1 MNIIL
6 DVRHRE
12 DKKKKGWTCYWFSRI
27 FGRYAEY
34 WANLDLEAQN
44 WLHSD
49 ISQTFCIFV
58 NQISGLPHPV
68 STWLPGGQSALDQLG
83 PLALKLLDYLQPVKV
98 VRGLPAVPAVGEI
111 LPLGEVLPL
120 VGSAL
125 DGHPPA
131 HHRFHLIVA
140 RHGSATSHTP
150 NSVTEGLIRRVM
162 GLKLH
167 RPLSCCVNIKLN
179 VISEKKYK
187 FKVYYF

>member
-1 MNIIL
+1 M
-6 DVRHRE
+6 
-12 DKKKKGWTCYWFSRI
+12 
-27 FGRYAEY
+27 
-34 WANLDLEAQN
+34 
-44 WLHSD
+44 
-49 ISQTFCIFV
+49 
-58 NQISGLPHPV
+58 
-68 STWLPGGQSALDQLG
+68 DQLG

-125 DGHPPA
+125 DGHPPT

-150 NSVTEGLIRRVM
+150 NSVTEGLIRLQM

-179 VISEKKYK
+179 VISEKNYK